1 MEGSVAAVDVVRRNN
16 VKITGPPDGRPLLF
30 AHGFGC
36 DQHMWRRVA
45 PHFEDRYRVVMFD
58 HVGVGD
64 SDLAAYDPERY
75 STLQGYAD
83 DVVQIC
89 ETLGLDDVIF
99 VGHSVASMIGVLAAN
114 TQPQW
119 FAKLVMVGPSARYID
134 EEGVEGGVGYIG
146 GFSRSDIDDMLDSL
160 DSNYLGWSAVMAPL
174 IVGNTDRPELGR
186 ELTDSF
192 CRTDPAIARRFAAV
206 TFLSDNRVDLCD
218 VSVPSLVIQC
228 RNDVIAPIVVGE
240 YVHQHLPNSSYVILE
255 ATGHCPNL
263 SAPQE
268 TIAAIA
274 TFLGSVGR

>member
-1 MEGSVAAVDVVRRNN
+1 
-16 VKITGPPDGRPLLF
+16 
-30 AHGFGC
+30 
-36 DQHMWRRVA
+36 MWRRVA

-58 HVGVGD
+58 HVGAGD
-64 SDLAAYDPERY
+64 SDLAAYDPVRY

-89 ETLGLDDVIF
+89 ETLGLDDVVF

-114 TQPQW
+114 TQPQR
-119 FAKLVMVGPSARYID
+119 FATLVMVGPSARYID
-134 EEGVEGGVGYIG
+134 EEDVEGGVRYIG
-146 GFSRSDIDDMLDSL
+146 GFSRADIDDMLDSL

-192 CRTDPAIARRFAAV
+192 CRTDPAIARQFAAV
-206 TFLSDNRVDLCD
+206 TFLSDNRADLCH
-218 VSVPSLVIQC
+218 VSVSSLVIQC